1 MYRPIFSNK
10 FWNFGESCFSE
21 QKRSEEQRRSVREGV
36 QSRRAGEQRRVRSES
51 RGEKVVVAG
60 EGVH

>member
-36 QSRRAGEQRRVRSES
+36 QSRRAEESE
-51 RGEKVVVAG
+51 E
-60 EGVH
+60 